1 MATHHV
7 LESDHLTKQHSP
19 IVTARVLSLVRY
31 SIQGAT
37 VNPDPSN
44 RTLCFM
50 GTDTLGPNA
59 LALASSC
66 LRKVAQT
73 ETNW

>member
-1 MATHHV
+1 MAYMY
-7 LESDHLTKQHSP
+7 SP

-31 SIQGAT
+31 SMHGAT

-44 RTLCFM
+44 RTLCAM
-50 GTDTLGPNA
+50 GTDIFGPNA

-66 LRKVAQT
+66 LRKVAQA
-73 ETNW
+73 ETK

>member
-1 MATHHV
+1 MAIIMQTKN
-7 LESDHLTKQHSP
+7 LTYLP

-31 SIQGAT
+31 SMHGAT

-44 RTLCFM
+44 RTLCAI
-50 GTDTLGPNA
+50 GTDTFGPNA

-66 LRKVAQT
+66 LRKGAQT
-73 ETNW
+73 ETK

>member
-1 MATHHV
+1 M
-7 LESDHLTKQHSP
+7 
-19 IVTARVLSLVRY
+19 TARVLSLVRY
-31 SIQGAT
+31 SIHGAT

-44 RTLCFM
+44 RTLCAI
-50 GTDTLGPNA
+50 GTDTFGPNA

-73 ETNW
+73 ETKYDFSAKEQLAIY